1 MDASDSALEPQFTP
15 PPAGGT
21 AGRVTRQPFVP
32 FSDGDRRV
40 GARRVSRVP
49 TWQLTI
55 AAAFALVM
63 LASTAWIVVRA
74 GGGASLEVPGSPY
87 VGRWLRGLAG
97 GHLTL
102 TVFLGCLLAFC
113 GAYAGLLPLARH
125 LPTRA
130 LIAFIAV
137 LYGLVFVSPII
148 VSTDVF
154 SYIAYAR
161 MGVVHGLNPYSSAPL
176 AIHHDPIYRFVGVD
190 WVGVPSAYGPLFTI
204 FSYPFALLGV
214 LGALWGMKFVALV
227 ACVAVD
233 WLTWRCA
240 QRRGVDP
247 KVALMIVAVNPLVVI
262 YSLASA
268 KNDFLMIALTM
279 FAVYLTVNDSGAG
292 GAVSA
297 RGGRWHV
304 NAREAWSGALL
315 VAAALVKV
323 SAIVTLP
330 FMVIARRR
338 SSIVVG
344 ALAALGLGLAV
355 GYALFGVHGINLI
368 SGVSRDSA
376 LVSYD
381 GFAREI
387 AHMLGKPGVFPVDH
401 TLLRGVLVLIG
412 AYLLLRTWR
421 GYDWISASGWALLAT
436 AVTSTWLQPWY
447 LIWPLPLATIARD
460 RRLLYG
466 TLLVQAL
473 FVVHQLAPL
482 FTPT

>member
-1 MDASDSALEPQFTP
+1 MEASDSAVERHLST
-15 PPAGGT
+15 PPAGAT
-21 AGRVTRQPFVP
+21 AGRLLKRPFGT
-32 FSDGDRRV
+32 FSAPERRPV
-40 GARRVSRVP
+40 VRRVSRAP
-49 TWQLTI
+49 AWQLTL

-63 LASTAWIVVRA
+63 VLSTGLIVLDAAHGV
-74 GGGASLEVPGSPY
+74 SIEVPVSPY
-87 VGRWLRGLAG
+87 LGGWLRGLGG
-97 GHLTL
+97 GHLTI
-102 TVFLGCLLAFC
+102 TVFVECLLVFSV
-113 GAYAGLLPLARH
+113 AYAGLLPLVRR

-137 LYGLVFVSPII
+137 LYGLVFISPII

-161 MGVVHGLNPYSSAPL
+161 MGVVHGLNPYSSVPL
-176 AIHHDPIYRFVGVD
+176 AISHDPIYRFVGID
-190 WVGVPSAYGPLFTI
+190 WIAVPSAYGPLYTI

-214 LGALWGMKFVALV
+214 VGAVWGMKAVALL

-247 KVALMIVAVNPLVVI
+247 KLALMIVAVNPLVVI

-268 KNDFLMIALTM
+268 QNDFMMVALTM
-279 FAVYLTVNDSGAG
+279 LAIYLTLSETSAGARSVR
-292 GAVSA
+292 A
-297 RGGRWHV
+297 GRWRLD
-304 NAREAWSGALL
+304 AREAWSAALL

-323 SAIVTLP
+323 SAVVPLP
-330 FMVIARRR
+330 YMVIGRRR
-338 SSIVVG
+338 ASSLIG
-344 ALAALGLGLAV
+344 AFASLGLGLGVA
-355 GYALFGVHGINLI
+355 YALFGTHGVNLL
-368 SGVSRDSA
+368 SGVNRDSA

-381 GFAREI
+381 GFAKAI

-401 TLLRGVLVLIG
+401 TLLKGALVLIG

-436 AVTSTWLQPWY
+436 SVTSTWLQPWY

-460 RRLLYG
+460 RRLLWG

-473 FVVHQLAPL
+473 FVIHQLAPL
-482 FTPT
+482 FSPS